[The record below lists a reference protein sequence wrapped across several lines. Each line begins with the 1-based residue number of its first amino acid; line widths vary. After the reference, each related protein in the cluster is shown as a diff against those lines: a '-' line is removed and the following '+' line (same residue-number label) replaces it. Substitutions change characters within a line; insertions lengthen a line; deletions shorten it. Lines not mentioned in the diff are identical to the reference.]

1 MKLLSSAKENALF
14 KELANMN
21 EGTSDSDRERVI
33 EQTITYKLLL
43 CSNLFHDN
51 PMPKEKVQIIMKEV
65 SEYPSRLSFG
75 FCDYIFPQ

>member
-65 SEYPSRLSFG
+65 SEYPRAVDNIFGLYSF
-75 FCDYIFPQ
+75 